1 MFAVPFYSVQD
12 CSDRGAFRAC
22 GSVIHLFSHPDFS
35 FVTFISA
42 KNEIINNTFNKEES
56 LV

>member
-1 MFAVPFYSVQD
+1 MWLRYSP
-12 CSDRGAFRAC
+12 
-22 GSVIHLFSHPDFS
+22 ISHPDFS